1 MVEAE
6 TPSAMTGP
14 VPVIVVLAA
23 TGVPPIKIAVP
34 PVFETGVRR
43 FRVFT
48 SALVDLRAQVES
60 PDVLE
65 AEQFP

>member
-1 MVEAE
+1 MVEVE

-23 TGVPPIKIAVP
+23 TGVPPMKMAVP

-43 FRVFT
+43 FSVFA
-48 SALVDLRAQVES
+48 SALVDLRVQVES